1 MTLKQWR
8 MRTTLTVSLLL
19 VSLGLTAVSLLFV
32 HLSVQRQIRSGL
44 DNDLQ
49 HSLAT
54 FRNLTRQQNE
64 MLAREAALLADLPS
78 LKALMSTGDKVT
90 IEDGSDE
97 FWRLSGSDFFALIS
111 PDGQLYTYLNRGNPL
126 GEATV
131 RAQSAACLKRSPA
144 SCLLFSDGRLYV
156 LTAQR
161 LYFGPPARDSELG
174 FVEIGYAVDTRVARE
189 VSEAAAAEVVFQVG
203 GQTAAST
210 LPSPLLLGLRGEA
223 GAAPW
228 AASLDSRKDD
238 VSCHWLRLNGEEY
251 CSASQLL
258 GNTKDQPVDLIVL
271 KSYDRASAYLQRL
284 NRWMA
289 ALGVLAI
296 LLGGLLAAAI
306 SRSVTRPL
314 ERLVEGTRALG
325 QGDFHFSLGTSGAVE
340 VRELSLAFAH
350 MRLELKTKQAQ
361 LIESDRLATIGR
373 MASSVSHDLRHHLSV
388 IYANAEFMSLA
399 QTDKDER
406 VELLTEVQDA
416 VQNMTDLIESLL
428 LFSRTGQTLH
438 RSFEPIFPLVER
450 TAQAVRRHP
459 EARDVSLT
467 VEMIDGTA
475 AEVHTDEGF
484 SALPSTFAPNRAP
497 GCAWIDALALS
508 RAVFNLML
516 NACQA
521 ARQGPSNPC
530 VRVTVKDI
538 EDAVTIN
545 IEDNGPGI
553 SQSIRDT
560 LFQPFVSADRENGTG
575 LGLTLAQHIAQE
587 HGGEVR
593 LDDSDEGFT
602 RFIIRLAHKT
612 SQQLASDVPDGSRAN
627 FPADQ
632 KRTASAVTLN
642 KLVRR

>member
-1 MTLKQWR
+1 MKLQQWR
-8 MRTTLTVSLLL
+8 MRTTLTVWLLL
-19 VSLGLTAVSLLFV
+19 VSFGLTAMSLLFV

-44 DNDLQ
+44 DNDVQ

-54 FRNLTRQQNE
+54 FQNLTRQQNE

-78 LKALMSTGDKVT
+78 LKALMSTGDKIT
-90 IEDGSDE
+90 IQDGSDE

-111 PDGQLYTYLNRGNPL
+111 PDGQLYTHLNRGNPL

-131 RAQSAACLKRSPA
+131 SAQSARCLQRAPA
-144 SCLLFSDGRLYV
+144 PCLLFSDGRLYV

-161 LYFGPPARDSELG
+161 LFFGPPVRDSELG
-174 FVEIGYAVDTRVARE
+174 FIEIGYAVDSRVARE

-210 LPSPLLLGLRGEA
+210 LPSTLLPGLRGEA
-223 GAAPW
+223 VAAPW
-228 AASLDSRKDD
+228 GASFDSRKLDI
-238 VSCHWLRLNGEEY
+238 SCHWLRLNGEEY

-258 GNTKDQPVDLIVL
+258 GNTNDQPVDLIVL

-284 NRWMA
+284 NRSMA
-289 ALGVLAI
+289 ALGILAI

-314 ERLVEGTRALG
+314 EKLVEGTRALG
-325 QGDFHFSLGTSGAVE
+325 QGDFNFGLGSSGAVE
-340 VRELSLAFAH
+340 VRELGAAFAH
-350 MRLELKTKQAQ
+350 MRLELKNNQKQ

-373 MASSVSHDLRHHLSV
+373 MASSISHDLRHHLSV
-388 IYANAEFMSLA
+388 IYANAEFMSLE
-399 QTDKDER
+399 QTGKDER
-406 VELLTEVQDA
+406 VELLAEVQDA

-459 EARDVSLT
+459 EARDVDFT
-467 VEMIDGTA
+467 VELVDDTE
-475 AEVHTDEGF
+475 AEVRMQKV
-484 SALPSTFAPNRAP
+484 SAVFAPTCAPHCAP
-497 GCAWIDALALS
+497 GCAPGWAWIDALALS
-508 RAVFNLML
+508 RAVYNLML

-521 ARQGPSNPC
+521 ARQGSSNPR

-538 EDAVTIN
+538 EDALTIN

-553 SQSIRDT
+553 SESIRGT

-587 HGGEVR
+587 HGGDVR
-593 LDDSDEGFT
+593 LDEADKEIT
-602 RFIIRLAHKT
+602 RFTIRLAHKAWL
-612 SQQLASDVPDGSRAN
+612 QLAPD
-627 FPADQ
+627 FPG
-632 KRTASAVTLN
+632 ASKEDLPT
-642 KLVRR
+642 